1 MDSTLGNVLQPMVK
15 LPVLPRVAPFGSF
28 FTMSLTL
35 SKIRSVGRKMR
46 QKLKLW
52 ATLIKWQLPYFK
64 TISQPL
70 ASGTLG
76 SSTSGSYHLE
86 ILECERTLRVSST
99 FGMVLRISSQ
109 DELTNGPQS
118 GSVVLRWVILQK
130 EDTAQTEV
138 PMGDFVVGSWTRP
151 PRGKSVLIPVTA
163 PVGLNGVY
171 DVAIEVDL
179 RDETGKSLGTNGSL
193 PRIFRKVKGQNA
205 ANASADFDY
214 VDIYAKVDL
223 EKDYWTVVGP
233 ATREAYEELGR
244 GKAKQLLDFGMKPD
258 AKVLDVG
265 CGTGQL
271 AEPLCN
277 ILSPKGAY
285 YGTDLGAE
293 AIAFCKK
300 KFRLPNFHFLTNTMT
315 GLPLKGILFD
325 AIYLGSVFTHMYP
338 KDIHAM
344 LGELRRLMADTGF
357 ILVDAFV
364 SPDVKDYVGSI
375 SMIHLN
381 EANLHKSFQEN
392 GFTFE
397 EAGVIPWNEH
407 CRRVIFKL
415 TASEISKKA
424 EWKGPKSLSGVRES
438 RSAKL

>member
-1 MDSTLGNVLQPMVK
+1 MILRKDAL
-15 LPVLPRVAPFGSF
+15 FGSSN
-28 FTMSLTL
+28 TMALTL
-35 SKIRSVGRKMR
+35 SKIGSAARKIR
-46 QKLKLW
+46 QKAKLW
-52 ATLIKWQLPYFK
+52 ATLLKWRLPIFK
-64 TISQPL
+64 SMGKPL
-70 ASGTLG
+70 ASGTFG
-76 SSTSGSYHLE
+76 TDGNGTCRLE
-86 ILECERTLRVSST
+86 ILECEKNLRVSST
-99 FGMVLRISSQ
+99 FGMILRVSSP
-109 DELTNGPQS
+109 DESTIGPQS

-130 EDTAQTEV
+130 NDDQNTGVA
-138 PMGDFVVGSWTRP
+138 MGDFVVGSWKKP
-151 PRGKSVLIPVTA
+151 GQGKSSLIPVTA

-179 RDETGKSLGTNGSL
+179 RDEAGKSLGATGPL
-193 PRIFRKVKGQNA
+193 PRVLREVRGQNA

-244 GKAKQLLDFGMKPD
+244 GKAKQLLDFGMKPN

-271 AEPLCN
+271 AEPLTK
-277 ILSPKGAY
+277 ILSPEGAY

-300 KFRLPNFHFLTNTMT
+300 KFRLPNFHFVTNTMT

-344 LGELRRLMADTGF
+344 LGELRRVMAGSGF

-381 EANLHKSFQEN
+381 EANLHRSFQEN
-392 GFTFE
+392 GFAFE

-415 TASEISKKA
+415 TASEISKRV
-424 EWKGPKSLSGVRES
+424 EWKGPKSLSPIRES
-438 RSAKL
+438 RSARV

>member
-1 MDSTLGNVLQPMVK
+1 
-15 LPVLPRVAPFGSF
+15 
-28 FTMSLTL
+28 MSLTL
-35 SKIRSVGRKMR
+35 SKIPSLGRKIR

-52 ATLIKWQLPYFK
+52 ATLTKWRLPWFK
-64 TISQPL
+64 NLGRPL
-70 ASGTLG
+70 ASAIFGNPA
-76 SSTSGSYHLE
+76 SGSCHLE
-86 ILECERTLRVSST
+86 ILECEKTLRVSST
-99 FGMVLRISSQ
+99 FGMVLRVSNPDDLAI
-109 DELTNGPQS
+109 GPQS
-118 GSVVLRWVILQK
+118 GSVVLRWVVLQK
-130 EDTAQTEV
+130 GDSDQAEV
-138 PMGDFVVGSWTRP
+138 PMGDFIVSSWKK
-151 PRGKSVLIPVTA
+151 PRAGKSILIPISA

-179 RDETGKSLGTNGSL
+179 RDEAGQSLGINGSL
-193 PRIFRKVKGQNA
+193 PRILRKIHGQNA
-205 ANASADFDY
+205 AHASADFDY

-271 AEPLCN
+271 AEPLCK
-277 ILSPKGAY
+277 ILSPQGAY

-300 KFRLPNFHFLTNTMT
+300 KFRLPNFHFVTNTMT

-392 GFTFE
+392 GFAFE
-397 EAGVIPWNEH
+397 EAGVVPWNEH

-424 EWKGPKSLSGVRES
+424 EWKGPKSLSAIRES
-438 RSAKL
+438 QSAKV

>member
-1 MDSTLGNVLQPMVK
+1 
-15 LPVLPRVAPFGSF
+15 
-28 FTMSLTL
+28 MSLTL
-35 SKIRSVGRKMR
+35 SKIPSLGRKIR

-52 ATLIKWQLPYFK
+52 ATLTKWRLPWFK
-64 TISQPL
+64 TLGKPL
-70 ASGTLG
+70 ASAIFGNPA
-76 SSTSGSYHLE
+76 SGSCHLE
-86 ILECERTLRVSST
+86 ILECEKTLRVSST
-99 FGMVLRISSQ
+99 FGMVLRVSNPDDSAI
-109 DELTNGPQS
+109 GPQS
-118 GSVVLRWVILQK
+118 GSVVLRWVVLQK
-130 EDTAQTEV
+130 GDSDQAEV
-138 PMGDFVVGSWTRP
+138 PMGDFIVSSWKK
-151 PRGKSVLIPVTA
+151 PRAGKSILIPVTA

-179 RDETGKSLGTNGSL
+179 RDETGKSLGVSGSL
-193 PRIFRKVKGQNA
+193 PRVPRKIHGQNA
-205 ANASADFDY
+205 AHASADFDY

-271 AEPLCN
+271 AEPLCT
-277 ILSPKGAY
+277 ILSPQGAY

-300 KFRLPNFHFLTNTMT
+300 KFRLPNFHFVTNTMT

-392 GFTFE
+392 GFAFE
-397 EAGVIPWNEH
+397 EAGVVPWNEH

-424 EWKGPKSLSGVRES
+424 EWKGPKSLSAIRES
-438 RSAKL
+438 QSAKV

>member
-1 MDSTLGNVLQPMVK
+1 M
-15 LPVLPRVAPFGSF
+15 SF
-28 FTMSLTL
+28 TL
-35 SKIRSVGRKMR
+35 SKIRSAGRKIR

-52 ATLIKWQLPYFK
+52 ATMMKWRLPFFK
-64 TISQPL
+64 TLSQPL
-70 ASGTLG
+70 ASGIFG
-76 SSTSGSYHLE
+76 SPASGSYHLE
-86 ILECERTLRVSST
+86 VLECEGSLRVSST
-99 FGMVLRISSQ
+99 FGMLLRLSSPDQ
-109 DELTNGPQS
+109 STSGSRS

-130 EDTAQTEV
+130 NDSNQAEV
-138 PMGDFVVGSWTRP
+138 AMGDFVVGSWKKPAPGQST
-151 PRGKSVLIPVTA
+151 LIPISA

-179 RDETGKSLGTNGSL
+179 RDEAGKSLGINGSL
-193 PRIFRKVKGQNA
+193 PRILRKVSGQNA

-244 GKAKQLLDFGMKPD
+244 GKAKQLIDFGMKPD

-277 ILSPKGAY
+277 ILSPEGAY

-300 KFRLPNFHFLTNTMT
+300 KFRLPNFHFVTNTMT

-381 EANLHKSFQEN
+381 EPNLHKSFQEN
-392 GFTFE
+392 GFAFE

-424 EWKGPKSLSGVRES
+424 EWKGPKSLSAIRDPQN
-438 RSAKL
+438 AKV